1 MDMKHMVKLPFILSL
16 DLEELKRKEQ
26 TYQGS
31 WKKRGGVGAFMMLAR
46 KWDRL
51 ENMCERTGWDIF
63 KAVGTDT
70 KAEDGTA
77 LAEIRDMRRYLAL
90 IEAEILGRAEEIPG
104 PIPWPHDTLPEGY
117 KHVDGTPKEDSNRH
131 AAAITDA
138 GEQLEK
144 TIRAPQSRLPKVHSP
159 RS

>member
-51 ENMCERTGWDIF
+51 ENMCERAGWDIF
-63 KAVGTDT
+63 KAVGHNISG
-70 KAEDGTA
+70 EDGSA

-90 IEAEILGRAEEIPG
+90 IEAEIIGHTEEDTIAEAVSIDHAG
-104 PIPWPHDTLPEGY
+104 VF

-131 AAAITDA
+131 AAAIADA
-138 GEQLEK
+138 RESLEA
-144 TIRAPQSRLPKVHSP
+144 TIRASESKLPKVHSP